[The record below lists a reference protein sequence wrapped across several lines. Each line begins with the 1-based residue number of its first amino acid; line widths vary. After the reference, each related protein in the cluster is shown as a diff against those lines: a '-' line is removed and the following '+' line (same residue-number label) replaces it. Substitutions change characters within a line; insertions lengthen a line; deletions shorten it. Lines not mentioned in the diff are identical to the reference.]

1 MAVSL
6 RAGGR
11 REAIQVALAAAELC
25 WLAPALLAL
34 QRLMTPHAPALLWLG
49 LLIFLLGFFYLYRAV
64 AAAELDLRL
73 QQGLLL
79 MFLLLAIGLLL
90 RYHVYAGPEGRGI
103 GWLVALF
110 RSVVTVDSARSGG
123 WLAVMLLVYLWA
135 RGIHLA
141 HRSLS
146 PESVGFSFRAGVLL
160 LIGTTLF
167 AAIAAGQDVGGF
179 ILFYFFFSL
188 VAVALA
194 RTDQV
199 QHMPNSGGVGYS
211 GFWIGSTLGAVAIL
225 VLLGAVV
232 AAFFSGGGLAQIL
245 GWLSP
250 ILTLLGIALAAIAI
264 FFLWLIDGLLSLLSI
279 DLSAFERSV
288 RATLERLSEALALS
302 PPPSTPGVEAD
313 ARPILSALQVAIAV
327 GFPLLVVGLV
337 LLFTWYRKRRAGLRE
352 ADDARESL
360 LSARAVG
367 ENLRAMLRDGLDRL
381 GELAGLVNRFGLGAR
396 FLAAVSIRRIYAN
409 VVRLASEAGY
419 PRARSQTPYEYL
431 PILYRALPGSEAD
444 VRLITEAY
452 VNAHYGQ
459 VPDTREEL
467 QRIRTCWEQIRAR
480 GAVKE
485 S

>member
-1 MAVSL
+1 MAASL
-6 RAGGR
+6 MAGGR
-11 REAIQVALAAAELC
+11 REATLVALAAAELC

-34 QRLMTPHAPALLWLG
+34 QRLITPHAPALLWLA
-49 LLIFLLGFFYLYRAV
+49 LLILLLGFFYLCRAV
-64 AAAELDLRL
+64 TAAELDLRF
-73 QQGLLL
+73 QQGLLVA
-79 MFLLLAIGLLL
+79 FLLLAIGLFL
-90 RYHVYAGPEGRGI
+90 RYHVYTGPEGRGI
-103 GWLVALF
+103 GWLAALY
-110 RSVVTVDSARSGG
+110 RSVVTVDSARPGG

-167 AAIAAGQDVGGF
+167 ATIAAGQDVGGF

-194 RTDQV
+194 RTDQI
-199 QHMPNSGGVGYS
+199 QELPNSSGVGYS

-225 VLLGAVV
+225 VLLGVVV

-250 ILTLLGIALAAIAI
+250 VLTALGVLLAAIAI
-264 FFLWLIDGLLSLLSI
+264 FFLWLIDRLLSLLSI
-279 DLSAFERSV
+279 DLGALEQSV
-288 RATLERLSEALALS
+288 RETLQRLSDALVVPV
-302 PPPSTPGVEAD
+302 PPPLPGAEAD
-313 ARPILSALQVAIAV
+313 ARPILSALQIAIAV
-327 GFPLLVVGLV
+327 GFPLLVVSLV
-337 LLFTWYRKRRAGLRE
+337 LLFTWYRRRRAGVRE
-352 ADDARESL
+352 ADESRESL

-367 ENLRAMLRDGLDRL
+367 ENLRSMLRDGLDRL

-409 VVRLASEAGY
+409 VVRLASDAGY

-431 PILYRALPGSEAD
+431 PTLYRALPGSEAD
-444 VRLITEAY
+444 VQLITEAY

-459 VPDTREEL
+459 VPDSREEL